1 MIIDF
6 TFERQ
11 IMIENKI
18 VEMREELDMHVADD
32 FNDYES
38 ILEAS
43 IRMDKLIV
51 EFYKRNY

>member
-1 MIIDF
+1 
-6 TFERQ
+6 
-11 IMIENKI
+11 MIENKI
-18 VEMREELDMHVADD
+18 LEMREELDMHVADD
-32 FNDYES
+32 FSDYES